1 MKGEKTVVYALLFL
15 LTCGALKWGYAYT
28 LAFFAVVIGYQL
40 YKRHDIS
47 MGYLQ
52 KSEIWLLLIFGVLY
66 TVGAGANFDHIQNYI
81 VMPVFAYITGWTCV
95 ETDFSTNK
103 DICEINQTRYKNYI
117 LALTLGFGLYVSLNF
132 FINQGTGRYLLED
145 FWSGEFKSATGSGC
159 LNTFIVSLIVYSFVF
174 EKRKKVKAVLMTITV
189 ISVMYMFILAT
200 RTQFVILSVSLVISI
215 FFYLKEKHG
224 VSGAVKAIIIILLI
238 VVAGIGVYY
247 YNLFGLKDII
257 NGTNIASRIMERKG
271 LEESDQI
278 RTEGFISGVKGVF
291 EHPLGLGQGEFYR
304 HNMWLDIG
312 RVSGII
318 PFAVMI
324 AYSIKTFI
332 HAYRLFKY
340 KMLDTG
346 LRYMII
352 LIYIGVSLN
361 FFVEPVL
368 EGLISFFLVFM
379 LVNGMTDCFYYHC
392 VDIAKR
398 KTILERSRSI

>member
-1 MKGEKTVVYALLFL
+1 MIYALLFL

-28 LAFFAVVIGYQL
+28 LAFFAIVIGYQF

-47 MGYLQ
+47 VSFLQ
-52 KSEIWLLLIFGVLY
+52 KSEIWLLLIFGILY
-66 TVGAGANFDHIQNYI
+66 TVGAQYNFDHIQNYI
-81 VMPVFAYITGWTCV
+81 VLPAFAYIIGWTCI
-95 ETDFSTNK
+95 ETNFSTKNEV
-103 DICEINQTRYKNYI
+103 CEVNQTKYKNYI

-132 FINQGTGRYLLED
+132 FINQGTGRYMLED

-159 LNTFIVSLIVYSFVF
+159 LNTFIVSLTVYSFVF
-174 EKRKKVKAVLMTITV
+174 EKRKKIKAVLMVVTV

-224 VSGAVKAIIIILLI
+224 MSGAVKAVIIILLI
-238 VVAGIGVYY
+238 AAAGIGLYY
-247 YNLFGLKDII
+247 YNVFGLKDII
-257 NGTNIASRIMERKG
+257 NNTNIASRIMERKG
-271 LEESDQI
+271 LQESDQI
-278 RTEGFISGVKGVF
+278 RTNGLISGIKGVF
-291 EHPLGLGQGEFYR
+291 ENPLGVGNDTFYR

-318 PFAVMI
+318 PFAIMI
-324 AYSIKTFI
+324 AYSVKTFI

-368 EGLISFFLVFM
+368 EGLISFFLVFI

-392 VDIAKR
+392 VDIAKS
-398 KTILERSRSI
+398 KVIVERSHSIWALK

>member
-1 MKGEKTVVYALLFL
+1 MVYALLFL
-15 LTCGALKWGYAYT
+15 LTCGALRWGYAYT
-28 LAFFAVVIGYQL
+28 LVFFAVVIGYQL
-40 YKRHDIS
+40 YKRRDIS
-47 MGYLQ
+47 MSYIQ
-52 KSEIWLLLIFGVLY
+52 KSEIWLLLFFGIFY
-66 TVGAGANFDHIQNYI
+66 IIGAGVDFDHIQNYLVLPI
-81 VMPVFAYITGWTCV
+81 FAYIIGWTCV
-95 ETDFSTNK
+95 DTDFCLK
-103 DICEINQTRYKNYI
+103 REVCEINQTRFKNYI

-159 LNTFIVSLIVYSFVF
+159 LNTFIVSLTVYSFVF
-174 EKRKKVKAVLMTITV
+174 EKRKKIKAILMAVTV

-200 RTQFVILSVSLVISI
+200 RTQFVILSVSLIISI

-224 VSGAVKAIIIILLI
+224 VSGAVKAIVVILLI
-238 VVAGIGVYY
+238 AAVGFGVYY

-257 NGTNIASRIMERKG
+257 NHTNIASRIIERKG

-278 RTEGFISGVKGVF
+278 RTNGFISGIKGVF
-291 EHPLGLGQGEFYR
+291 EHPLGVGSNEFYR

-324 AYSIKTFI
+324 TYTVKTFI
-332 HAYRLFKY
+332 HAYRLFRY
-340 KMLDTG
+340 KVLDTG

-352 LIYIGVSLN
+352 LIYIGVGLN

-379 LVNGMTDCFYYHC
+379 LVNGMTDCFYYYC

-398 KTILERSRSI
+398 NVIVERSRSI